1 MKDSG
6 VKDACGMLV
15 GLMKKAEVDSAE
27 EKAVADFQESI
38 REVISES
45 VIVPV
50 MPIKPEPVI
59 VLIPD
64 TVSPVQT
71 VPIAP
76 AVAVPNSGDEDFGS
90 RAEGILKNMGD

>member
-50 MPIKPEPVI
+50 MPRKPEPVI
-59 VLIPD
+59 VFIPD